1 MSFQYIKKNKH
12 KNEGVFVPLTEGEDL
27 LGNLEKVEGQDDT
40 VEDWNKL
47 VATEQKESDHEEVSK
62 KEQEEMGGQ

>member
-27 LGNLEKVEGQDDT
+27 LENLEKEECQDDT

-47 VATEQKESDHEEVSK
+47 VANGQKESDHNK
-62 KEQEEMGGQ
+62 APNK

>member
-27 LGNLEKVEGQDDT
+27 SENPEKVEGEDDT
-40 VEDWNKL
+40 VEDWNRI
-47 VATEQKESDHEEVSK
+47 VATKQKEKDHEEVSK
-62 KEQEEMGGQ
+62 KEQ